1 MSTYESPIKSI
12 KASQEAVFY
21 KLSDLSQLQPVFENL
36 KDERIKNVR
45 IDSDSVYCDVDMFG
59 EIGMRIVE
67 REPSKTIKFES
78 DKSPLKFNLWIQLV
92 SVNEDDTRLKITLK
106 AEIPFFMKAMLD
118 DNIHK
123 GLDLIATAITGINYN

>member
-1 MSTYESPIKSI
+1 MSTYESPVKSI
-12 KASQEAVFY
+12 KASQETVFS

-59 EIGMRIVE
+59 EIGMRIIE

-92 SVNEDDTRLKITLK
+92 GVSDNDTRLKITLK
-106 AEIPFFMKAMLD
+106 ADIPFFMKAMLD
-118 DNIHK
+118 DNINK

>member
-1 MSTYESPIKSI
+1 MSTYESPVKSI
-12 KASQEAVFY
+12 KASQETVFS

-59 EIGMRIVE
+59 EIGMRIIE

-92 SVNEDDTRLKITLK
+92 GVSDNDTRLKITLK
-106 AEIPFFMKAMLD
+106 ADIPFFMKAMLD
-118 DNIHK
+118 DNIDK

>member
-1 MSTYESPIKSI
+1 MSTYESPVKSI
-12 KASQEAVFY
+12 KASQETVFS

-45 IDSDSVYCDVDMFG
+45 MDSDSVYCDVDMFG
-59 EIGMRIVE
+59 EIGMRIIE

-92 SVNEDDTRLKITLK
+92 GVSDNDTRLKITLK
-106 AEIPFFMKAMLD
+106 ADIPFFMKAMLD
-118 DNIHK
+118 DNINK
-123 GLDLIATAITGINYN
+123 GLDLIATAITGIDYN